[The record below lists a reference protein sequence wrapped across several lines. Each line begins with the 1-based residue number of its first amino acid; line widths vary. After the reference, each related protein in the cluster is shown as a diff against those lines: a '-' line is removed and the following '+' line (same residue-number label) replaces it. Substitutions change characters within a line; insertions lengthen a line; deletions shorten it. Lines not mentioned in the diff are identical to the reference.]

1 MKEQLLTSKLCMPVT
16 ACNTIKRREL
26 LEQIY
31 RMPEPV
37 IILHAGTGYGKTTL
51 MTEYFQ
57 TYGLSCSWYRL
68 GRTDDDMN
76 RFLYYFEAL
85 LQRQVRHFCIHTDI
99 SDWSGTKMEFVVY
112 QILEQLESW
121 KGRLNIVLDDF
132 QYIQNPLIFEFLTLF
147 IRYMGEGI
155 RIFILIKGRFP
166 GFLTCFVFQDKAAVL
181 ETNDLKITDAE
192 LNHYIRE
199 QETGLKSEWDVKH
212 ILEWTEGWVVAVN
225 YVLHRKQ
232 EKDENR
238 ANIFEYILFEIFRF
252 LSVQQQVFMRESAV
266 LTTITSAGCHNIL
279 GEEKAE
285 EWLDFFAD
293 QQMLTERTGL
303 REYRYHPVLQDF
315 LSRQVT
321 KERKE
326 EIQNRE
332 TEYLLI
338 STNQQ
343 KTSCC
348 VQAERNYPAGTLSL
362 KKSPNMKVSLTLTC
376 FGSIQIHAGQKQNMI
391 HWRTRKTKEMFAYF
405 WEQGERAIS
414 KDEIMEALWQDG
426 NGQRLET
433 LFHTT
438 LSYLKRTF
446 SEIGI
451 SDLIQ
456 MDNKRYTMKQYC
468 LESDVQRLKQ
478 MYGKWKRGM
487 DEVDVEQGF
496 RELLDIYRGDYMEEL
511 DGSWVIVSREAY
523 QNIYLQCCEMLVN
536 QAYSVQNYDL
546 AVQILEQA
554 LKSDPYSDQLNG
566 MLLKNLCA
574 MGKFQ
579 VAKQQYERHNR
590 LLREELNIGIGRQVR
605 EVYQNTILRRIG

>member
-1 MKEQLLTSKLCMPVT
+1 MKEQILASKLCMPVT

-26 LEQIY
+26 LERINQ
-31 RMPEPV
+31 MPEPV
-37 IILHAGTGYGKTTL
+37 IILHAGMGYGKTTL

-57 TYGLSCSWYRL
+57 EYGLSCCWYQL
-68 GRTDDDMN
+68 GRTDDDIN
-76 RFLYYFEAL
+76 RFLYYFETL
-85 LQRQVRHFCIHTDI
+85 LQQQVRQFYIHQDI
-99 SDWSGTKMEFVVY
+99 LDWSGMEMEVVVY
-112 QILEQLESW
+112 QILEQLEPW
-121 KGRLNIVLDDF
+121 GGRLNIVLDDF
-132 QYIQNPLIFEFLTLF
+132 QYIQNTLIFEFLTLF

-155 RIFILIKGRFP
+155 RVFFLIKGRFP
-166 GFLTCFVFQDKAAVL
+166 GFLTRFVFEEKAAVL
-181 ETNDLKITDAE
+181 ETKDLKITDVE
-192 LNHYIRE
+192 LYHHIQKQDIE
-199 QETGLKSEWDVKH
+199 LKSAWNEKH

-225 YVLHRKQ
+225 YALRGKQ

-238 ANIFEYILFEIFRF
+238 ANIFEYILFEMFRL
-252 LSVQQQVFMRESAV
+252 LSPQQQLFMMESAV
-266 LTTITSAGCHNIL
+266 LTIITSIGCRNIL
-279 GEEKAE
+279 EVEKAE
-285 EWLDFFAD
+285 EWLDLFVN

-303 REYRYHPVLQDF
+303 KEYRYHPVLQDF
-315 LSRQVT
+315 LCRQVT

-326 EIQNRE
+326 EIKNRE
-332 TEYLLI
+332 TQYLLR
-338 STNQQ
+338 SASRQEPSYCV
-343 KTSCC
+343 KTK
-348 VQAERNYPAGTLSL
+348 RNYPEESQSV
-362 KKSPNMKVSLTLTC
+362 KKGKETKAFLTLTC
-376 FGSIQIHAGQKQNMI
+376 FGNIQIHAGQKQNVI

-414 KDEIMEALWQDG
+414 RDEIMDALWQDG

-446 SEIGI
+446 AEIGV

-478 MYGKWKRGM
+478 MYGNWKKGM
-487 DEVDVEQGF
+487 EEVNVEQGF
-496 RELLDIYRGDYMEEL
+496 GELLDIYQGDYMEEL

-523 QNIYLQCCEMLVN
+523 QSIYLQCCEMLVN
-536 QAYSVQNYDL
+536 QAHRIQNYDL

-566 MLLKNLCA
+566 MLLNNLCA

-590 LLREELNIGIGRQVR
+590 LLREELNIEIGRQVR